1 MVLLMKELYTK
12 DLYGK
17 LNHPDWQ
24 VKAKRPHYV
33 NVPTQG
39 ANQCG
44 FYCLKFASDYDG
56 EKLVDTIVD
65 CDVCFCHFETKFS
78 LYRLPFLMH
87 CSVIN
92 ILSLSFVVFYLQPRV
107 NDWKAEYLFSSVF
120 HKENKITADE
130 LPEEIRFLAPGTTA
144 LSTQGEALIALF
156 TQ

>member
-1 MVLLMKELYTK
+1 MKELYTK
-12 DLYGK
+12 ELYETLK
-17 LNHPDWQ
+17 LPDWDL
-24 VKAKRPHYV
+24 KAKRP
-33 NVPTQG
+33 NFLKVPTQG

-65 CDVCFCHFETKFS
+65 CDVCFCHFETKISF
-78 LYRLPFLMH
+78 YRLPFLLH

-92 ILSLSFVVFYLQPRV
+92 LLSLSLCFYLQPRV

-120 HKENKITADE
+120 HKENKITADQ
-130 LPEEIRFLAPGTTA
+130 LPEEIRFLAPGSTA
-144 LSTQGEALIALF
+144 FSTQGEALIALF